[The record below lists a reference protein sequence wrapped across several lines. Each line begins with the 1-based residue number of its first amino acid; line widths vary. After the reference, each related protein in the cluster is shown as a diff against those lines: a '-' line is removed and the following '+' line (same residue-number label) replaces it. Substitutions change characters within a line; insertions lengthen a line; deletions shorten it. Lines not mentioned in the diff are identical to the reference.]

1 MLKDEPK
8 TFDQIRSALSGAGFN
23 VAIANAKKNGW
34 IKIEKNNSE
43 SLVSIKEKPI
53 ETPEEKLL
61 SFIGENTIS
70 QEQVSNPMGPM
81 RFELMAFRLSVERSS
96 QAELRALENF
106 RGFGHLSLLFFPL
119 D

>member
-1 MLKDEPK
+1 MVKYK
-8 TFDQIRSALSGAGFN
+8 IRKSYS
-23 VAIANAKKNGW
+23 
-34 IKIEKNNSE
+34 
-43 SLVSIKEKPI
+43 
-53 ETPEEKLL
+53 KL
-61 SFIGENTIS
+61 
-70 QEQVSNPMGPM
+70 MGPM

>member
-8 TFDQIRSALSGAGFN
+8 TFEQIRSALSGAGFN

-34 IKIEKNNSE
+34 IKIEKNNSD

-61 SFIGENTIS
+61 SFIGEKIICA
-70 QEQVSNPMGPM
+70 
-81 RFELMAFRLSVERSS
+81 RRSL
-96 QAELRALENF
+96 QIL
-106 RGFGHLSLLFFPL
+106 
-119 D
+119 